1 MLVLSRKR
9 DQSLILDCPDGTT
22 IEVKV
27 TGIEPHRVRL
37 GISAPTEVGIVRK
50 EIDRTVRVVTGG
62 QGDANGAGKELSI
75 EGGEAGGKG
84 DLPAGVAPAVADGS
98 APPVHRGQA

>member
-27 TGIEPHRVRL
+27 TGIEPNRVRL
-37 GISAPTEVGIVRK
+37 GIAAPTEVGIVRK

-62 QGDANGAGKELSI
+62 QNDATGSREEFAVRGR
-75 EGGEAGGKG
+75 EAGGQG
-84 DLPAGVAPAVADGS
+84 HPPAGVAPAIAHGS
-98 APPVHRGQA
+98 APPVHRGEA